1 MFAGGEFLQE
11 KKKIKVW
18 MDKLVVSRSIRNNI
32 GIRHEKQYWE
42 VAVCAITVN
51 VSLQLTVREK
61 EDIGDQAF
69 ECHMGNMEPLKD
81 FKTVK

>member
-1 MFAGGEFLQE
+1 
-11 KKKIKVW
+11 

-51 VSLQLTVREK
+51 VSL
-61 EDIGDQAF
+61 
-69 ECHMGNMEPLKD
+69 
-81 FKTVK
+81 